1 MAIGLGQS
9 VTARV
14 RLAVV
19 FCAWFLLV
27 TVLAAT
33 DALHYQHGIGILGLG
48 ATVVLPIAILF
59 ITGLRSAPAQQALLA
74 IPLWLLIGVN
84 SIRVLGVYFVILHA
98 GGRLPAPFAPTAG
111 WGDIIVGLTAGP
123 LAWFAF
129 RRMSMAR
136 PAIWIWNAFG
146 LVDLIAAIGLGV
158 TSSPGPLRLIFAE
171 PGTSLMTTLPVVADS
186 RISCSLTGLDTPCH
200 FLPPRQGSDS
210 GRPRLGQESYTSS
223 GLIARRRCRTKTNK
237 LQSPKSWNRA
247 CVPTP

>member
-1 MAIGLGQS
+1 MKGDLLAAMGLTACAAVAISALAIGLGQS

-33 DALHYQHGIGILGLG
+33 DALHYQHGVGILGLG
-48 ATVVLPIAILF
+48 AAVVLPIAILF
-59 ITGLRSAPAQQALLA
+59 ITGLRSAAAKQALLA

-129 RRMSMAR
+129 RRMSLAR

-171 PGTSLMTTLPVVADS
+171 PGTSLMTTLPWLLIPGFLVPLLAWTHLVIFYRLAKDP
-186 RISCSLTGLDTPCH
+186 IQGTHDWAKNLT
-200 FLPPRQGSDS
+200 
-210 GRPRLGQESYTSS
+210 
-223 GLIARRRCRTKTNK
+223 RRT
-237 LQSPKSWNRA
+237 A
-247 CVPTP
+247 

>member
-1 MAIGLGQS
+1 MKVDLLAAIGLTACAAVAISALAIGLGQS

-33 DALHYQHGIGILGLG
+33 DALHYQHGVGILGLG
-48 ATVVLPIAILF
+48 AAVVLPIAILF
-59 ITGLRSAPAQQALLA
+59 ITGLRSAAAQQALLA

-129 RRMSMAR
+129 RRMSTGTPGNLDLECLWAGRLDRRDRAWSDLVAR
-136 PAIWIWNAFG
+136 ALAI
-146 LVDLIAAIGLGV
+146 DLRRTRNV
-158 TSSPGPLRLIFAE
+158 SNDNP
-171 PGTSLMTTLPVVADS
+171 SLVADPGFLVPLLAWTHLVIFY
-186 RISCSLTGLDTPCH
+186 RLAKDPIQGVHDWAKNLT
-200 FLPPRQGSDS
+200 
-210 GRPRLGQESYTSS
+210 
-223 GLIARRRCRTKTNK
+223 RRT
-237 LQSPKSWNRA
+237 A
-247 CVPTP
+247 